1 MAIPNE
7 FNIST
12 RIVYGRN
19 SAAQIGEIAAG
30 LNLKKI
36 QLVTDK
42 GVANSG
48 TLDYLLNPFKT
59 AGIDSIIFDDVEYNP
74 TVQTVD
80 KAVEQFRNENCDG
93 VIAVGGGSPIDA

>member
-12 RIVYGRN
+12 RIVYGRD

-48 TLDYLLNPFKT
+48 TLDYLSIPLKLPVLIQLSLMMSSIIRLFKRLTRPSNSSGMKT
-59 AGIDSIIFDDVEYNP
+59 AME
-74 TVQTVD
+74 
-80 KAVEQFRNENCDG
+80 
-93 VIAVGGGSPIDA
+93 